1 MDRELEII
9 REKTD
14 KKIQDFFNSPV
25 TILNENVPYEQQI
38 NFNMY
43 GKYTIKEMLMLLC
56 AEEMYDNIEERTKAI
71 QLINL
76 SKLLNSTPV
85 LKYTKEERSE
95 TQQRINSVKKQLSD
109 MGLLIDLS
117 LFGIILRHIKSYEN
131 DKDTMKK

>member
-95 TQQRINSVKKQLSD
+95 TQQRIKSVKKQLSD